1 MGISLTAFCVAATAF
16 VDKAKDV
23 TVQAAGKVAE
33 VTTNAVAA
41 TQKAV
46 SETAQKINDSL
57 AHLQQ
62 RPGGIVDTM
71 SQRAKFSRFR
81 VIKGHRAD
89 AGSTLFQIYA
99 QSRAVLR
106 DLGCQG

>member
-1 MGISLTAFCVAATAF
+1 MKTSKFTEF

-46 SETAQKINDSL
+46 SETAQKINDSIEEKKQ
-57 AHLQQ
+57 AEAAVRQE
-62 RPGGIVDTM
+62 IVNYKYLIIGR
-71 SQRAKFSRFR
+71 QEFF
-81 VIKGHRAD
+81 GN
-89 AGSTLFQIYA
+89 AG
-99 QSRAVLR
+99 
-106 DLGCQG
+106 